1 MLKGYMGKILRVNL
15 TDGTITEEFPDDEIL
30 RNFLG
35 GAGLATYYL
44 INETE
49 KGIDP
54 LGPDNPLIFLARYMA
69 TPLALFFFRPL
80 VMTCIDLQL
89 NS

>member
-1 MLKGYMGKILRVNL
+1 MLKGYMRRILRVNL
-15 TDGTITEEFPDDEIL
+15 PDGTITEEFPDDEIL
-30 RNFLG
+30 RKYLG

-54 LGPDNPLIFLARYMA
+54 
-69 TPLALFFFRPL
+69 
-80 VMTCIDLQL
+80 
-89 NS
+89 